1 MKRQNNGVN
10 GLEMNNEWIRNEKS
24 MENEQIFK

>member
-10 GLEMNNEWIRNEKS
+10 RLEMNDEWIRNEKS

>member
-10 GLEMNNEWIRNEKS
+10 RLEMNDEWIRNEKN